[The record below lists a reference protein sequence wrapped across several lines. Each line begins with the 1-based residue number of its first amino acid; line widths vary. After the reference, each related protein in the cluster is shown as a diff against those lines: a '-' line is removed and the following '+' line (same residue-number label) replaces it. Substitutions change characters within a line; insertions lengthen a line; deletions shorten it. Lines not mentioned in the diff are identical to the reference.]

1 MDVWGLGGIFIG
13 DASFRSGTIDS
24 GLALDFGL
32 LAGEWGL

>member
-13 DASFRSGTIDS
+13 EASFRSGTIDN

-32 LAGEWGL
+32 LYGD